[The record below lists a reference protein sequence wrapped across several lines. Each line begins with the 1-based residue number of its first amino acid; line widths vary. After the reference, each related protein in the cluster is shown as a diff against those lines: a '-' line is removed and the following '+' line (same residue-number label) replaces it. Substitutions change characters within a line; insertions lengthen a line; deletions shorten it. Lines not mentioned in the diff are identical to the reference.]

1 MTQYFQFKSATVPL
15 VEYAGD
21 DYTYQITNTGWTII
35 DVDAIDFAQLLDII
49 NKVNTRELF
58 VISRTKLFDALELKL
73 GNELSS
79 NLAPSINGIV
89 SEWNGVSYD
98 TEEDLR
104 IRSIKLIDSKVTDI
118 VQYNLIDK
126 EVTVDFSDIGAT
138 EVLSEDVSLGTFS
151 KLNIKGTGV
160 ATSVDPLDITGSTAL
175 IEVLDQSIELLD
187 EGASVGSYKKINVIG
202 GSASLYEDPLDS
214 TQAILEVQGGINLTQ
229 DEWMVEGWTTDYN
242 GPIYNINTIDSQY
255 ADIVQYDAEIGLTL
269 NFSGVNNK
277 AGFVCI
283 TNITPTN
290 ITDNVSSREY
300 DDSGIALI
308 GCRSST
314 VNVDIEVL
322 AITGLQNL
330 KPEVIVNGS
339 YVTLNPHTTENL
351 WKGTVSRTLVE
362 SIVPGE
368 YIVEAYHSEGNTDTA
383 IVYLETPPVV
393 TVAAYTGNYPNALSG
408 QTSYVNGRTVGFTVT
423 ADKEFTH
430 LEVLADSDCGLA
442 YTAINPP
449 ELVAPFTEYT
459 TRTGSAL
466 TVAVATNGVYTKHL
480 KVRVKNANT
489 TNAWGAPFT
498 TTGTTDHVNLIKL
511 DSRLP
516 VATIGTIGYPGTQQ
530 ALKLVEATD
539 PITVTYTN
547 VEAITLSSPNGE
559 LTLAGT
565 LGGGTVTATRIAP
578 GIDYNVTNVN
588 LSILAKRLTNDTQ
601 STATAVVFTANAAPI
616 ITMSV
621 PYTRLRSSGGSGQ
634 NYTVTLTS
642 DPVQR
647 LLVAPVVTAPGGT
660 LGGTWTGSV
669 NDTIWTNTINVH
681 DGDTKGI
688 FNFGLTSAVNLAGV
702 PTTVITTGSAYTLGG
717 FVQRSGV
724 FATPFGA
731 EVSIGTT
738 VSDPS
743 KLIVTMNGLASDYYA
758 GVRVYVR
765 PPNTNAEFTITSPA
779 NTWNASGNI
788 LHNNVL
794 DMVNSNASG
803 TMPYTIE
810 ETVL

>member
-73 GNELSS
+73 GNELST
-79 NLAPSINGIV
+79 NLVPSINGII
-89 SEWNGVSYD
+89 SEWNGISYD

-104 IRSIKLIDSKVTDI
+104 IRSIRLIDSKVTNI
-118 VQYNLIDK
+118 VQYNSIDK
-126 EVTVDFSDIGAT
+126 EVTVDFTDVGAT
-138 EVLSEDVSLGTFS
+138 EVLSEDVSIGTFN
-151 KLNIKGTGV
+151 KVNLKGAGV
-160 ATSVDPLDITGSTAL
+160 VTSVDPSDITGKTAL
-175 IEVLDQSIELLD
+175 IEVLDR
-187 EGASVGSYKKINVIG
+187 
-202 GSASLYEDPLDS
+202 
-214 TQAILEVQGGINLTQ
+214 GINLTQ
-229 DEWMVEGWTTDYN
+229 DEWMGEGWTTDYN

-269 NFSGVNNK
+269 DFSGVNNK

-300 DDSGIALI
+300 DNSGIALI

-393 TVAAYTGNYPNALSG
+393 TVAAYTENYPNALSG

-423 ADKEFTH
+423 ADKDFTH
-430 LEVLADSDCGLA
+430 LEILADSDCGLA

-516 VATIGTIGYPGTQQ
+516 VATIGAIGYPGTQQ

-559 LTLAGT
+559 LTLSGT

-578 GIDYNVTNVN
+578 GIDYNVTDVN

-601 STATAVVFTANAAPI
+601 STSTAVVLTANNAPT

-621 PYTRLRSSGGSGQ
+621 NLGVRLRSGPDTGIP
-634 NYTVTLTS
+634 YTVTLS
-642 DPVQR
+642 AAPQR
-647 LLVAPVVTAPGGT
+647 LNIAPTVVASGGELT
-660 LGGTWTGSV
+660 GAWTSADNGITWTRTIRIR
-669 NDTIWTNTINVH
+669 DTDTRGAKTFNTLLA
-681 DGDTKGI
+681 T
-688 FNFGLTSAVNLAGV
+688 NLAGV
-702 PTTVITTGSAYTLGG
+702 TQNVIDTGEDYEIGG
-717 FVQRSGV
+717 FVSRSGT
-724 FATPFGA
+724 FPATTAYVDIGVAASGFNNAAKIVATIGNIACTYAPDTLDVPYVFGA
-731 EVSIGTT
+731 NHTITT
-738 VSDPS
+738 VSTASPTVHS
-743 KLIVTMNGLASDYYA
+743 LYGNALRLNEAATVAANAGGGL
-758 GVRVYVR
+758 
-765 PPNTNAEFTITSPA
+765 
-779 NTWNASGNI
+779 
-788 LHNNVL
+788 
-794 DMVNSNASG
+794 
-803 TMPYTIE
+803 PYTIE
-810 ETVL
+810 ELA

>member
-73 GNELSS
+73 GNELGS
-79 NLAPSINGIV
+79 NLAPSINGII

-118 VQYNLIDK
+118 VQYNSIDK
-126 EVTVDFSDIGAT
+126 EVTVD
-138 EVLSEDVSLGTFS
+138 
-151 KLNIKGTGV
+151 
-160 ATSVDPLDITGSTAL
+160 
-175 IEVLDQSIELLD
+175 
-187 EGASVGSYKKINVIG
+187 
-202 GSASLYEDPLDS
+202 
-214 TQAILEVQGGINLTQ
+214 
-229 DEWMVEGWTTDYN
+229 
-242 GPIYNINTIDSQY
+242 
-255 ADIVQYDAEIGLTL
+255 
-269 NFSGVNNK
+269 FSGVNNK

-423 ADKEFTH
+423 ADKDFTH
-430 LEVLADSDCGLA
+430 LEILADSDCGLA

-516 VATIGTIGYPGTQQ
+516 VATIGTIGYPGTQK
-530 ALKLVEATD
+530 ALKGTESVTSM
-539 PITVTYTN
+539 PVTYTN
-547 VEAITLSSPNGE
+547 VEQIAITSPNGE
-559 LTLAGT
+559 LTV
-565 LGGGTVTATRIAP
+565 GGTIGGASVTATRIDP
-578 GIDYNVTNVN
+578 GLAYNITDPNV
-588 LSILAKRLTNDTQ
+588 SILAKRLSNDTQ
-601 STATAVVFTANAAPI
+601 STSTAVVFTANATPI

-621 PYTRLRSSGGSGQ
+621 PYARLRSSGGSGQ

-642 DPVQR
+642 NPVQR
-647 LLVAPVVTAPGGT
+647 LLVAPIVTAPGGS
-660 LGGTWTGSV
+660 LGPTWTGSV
-669 NDTIWTNTINVH
+669 NDTVWTNTINVH

-702 PTTVITTGSAYTLGG
+702 PTTVITTGFAYTLGG
-717 FVQRSGV
+717 FVQRGGF
-724 FATPFGA
+724 FAPFA
-731 EVSIGTT
+731 SEASIGTT
-738 VSDPS
+738 VSDTS
-743 KLIVTMNGLASDYYA
+743 RLVVVMNALASDYYP

-788 LHNNVL
+788 LHNNVQQ
-794 DMVNSNASG
+794 MVDSNASG
-803 TMPYTIE
+803 TMAYTIE
-810 ETVL
+810 ETV